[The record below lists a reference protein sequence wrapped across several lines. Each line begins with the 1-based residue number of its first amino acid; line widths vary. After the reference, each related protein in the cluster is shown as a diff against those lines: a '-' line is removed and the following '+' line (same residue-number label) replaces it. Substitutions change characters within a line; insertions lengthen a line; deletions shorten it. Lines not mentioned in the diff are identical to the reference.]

1 MGGEPKLRK
10 VETLDK
16 PGAKATYEVL
26 LDGVVIGDVT
36 RYEQQGHDLRQHI
49 SRARKVTKTHWLGRV
64 RGRFDADMVTERQTR
79 SYAVHDVRANY
90 YPVVTGG
97 QGSDSEGE
105 N

>member
-1 MGGEPKLRK
+1 MAGEPKLRT

-36 RYEQQGHDLRQHI
+36 KYEQQSHDYRQHPT
-49 SRARKVTKTHWLGRV
+49 RARKVTRTFWLGRV
-64 RGRFDADMVTERQTR
+64 RGRFAYEMTTERSTR
-79 SYAVHDVRANY
+79 SYALYDVRANY
-90 YPVVTGG
+90 FPEVADG